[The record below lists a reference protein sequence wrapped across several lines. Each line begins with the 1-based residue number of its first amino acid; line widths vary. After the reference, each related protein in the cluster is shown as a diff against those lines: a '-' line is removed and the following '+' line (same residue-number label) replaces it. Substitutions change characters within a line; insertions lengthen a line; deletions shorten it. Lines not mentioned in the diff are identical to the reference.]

1 MSLRPKPLA
10 ILSSW
15 TSASTYGS
23 RLAPA
28 PRRGPPPLGTP
39 RSARK
44 SDSPPD
50 SLRDNE
56 KTKLDRLVQ
65 LQNTSELL
73 LQKIPVARGQ
83 ETVANLPVSC
93 PAQRDG
99 HSRSA
104 QA

>member
-1 MSLRPKPLA
+1 MGAASHPSPRKERALR
-10 ILSSW
+10 
-15 TSASTYGS
+15 
-23 RLAPA
+23 
-28 PRRGPPPLGTP
+28 GTP
-39 RSARK
+39 RLARK

-50 SLRDNE
+50 SLHDSE

-73 LQKIPVARGQ
+73 LQKIPVARDQ